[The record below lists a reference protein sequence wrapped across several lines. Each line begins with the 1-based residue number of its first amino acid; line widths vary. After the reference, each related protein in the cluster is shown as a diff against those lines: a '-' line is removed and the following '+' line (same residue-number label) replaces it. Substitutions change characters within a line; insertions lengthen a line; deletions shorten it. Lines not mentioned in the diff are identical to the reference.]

1 MDQRSLYFVA
11 VLPDEESAEA
21 FRSLQEEMC
30 ALFDVC
36 RALRTPPHLT
46 IVPPFKAHSSKE
58 PKFEKALREILFEP
72 FEMRISGFSRFGR
85 RVIFVQPEQSVPL
98 AELHERAA
106 NAFSKWHQPETGKP
120 FNPHFTIGYRDLEPV
135 FRSAWPHFRE
145 KTTPD
150 HIRIEKMVLFKH
162 VDRRWQVLCDIF

>member
-1 MDQRSLYFVA
+1 MDHPSLYFLA
-11 VLPDEESAEA
+11 VLPDEESTNA

-46 IVPPFKAHSSKE
+46 IVPPFKALVTEE
-58 PKFEKALREILFEP
+58 PKFEKALRQLPFEP
-72 FEMRISGFSRFGR
+72 FEMDISGISRFGK
-85 RVIFVQPEQSVPL
+85 RVIFVQPEMCDPL
-98 AELHERAA
+98 RDLHDLASK
-106 NAFSKWHQPETGKP
+106 AFSRWQKPEENKK

-145 KTTPD
+145 KPTPGR
-150 HIRIEKMVLFKH
+150 IRIEKMVLFKH
-162 VDRRWQVLCDIF
+162 VDRRWQVRYETF